1 MNTQTEA
8 QQIADKLE
16 EEATFD
22 IHHEAKTCM
31 TKAAAELR
39 RLEEVSTY
47 FQESYGQEL
56 KTSNELRKA
65 NAEILLALKMNAQAL
80 SWLSFGECR
89 GFTET
94 MPTAIEATGAA
105 RAAIAKHGGEAM
117 EKEHDRQGVPA
128 LTDDWITQHSMLGAD
143 CAGASTVVL
152 ASSLRRL
159 LAAAPQQQEPV
170 GWIDA
175 KALEEL
181 EKQEMNWMPVWNRQN
196 GISPIALYTS
206 PQAAQPL
213 AETQSDALNT
223 LCKMLHS
230 GEEVEGDDGL
240 AMLVPMDLWN
250 EAQDAIEL
258 LIGEDDGTEAAHGIT
273 KGTT

>member
-1 MNTQTEA
+1 MNDNLPPLPPCAPEFQPRWPNDPEGYT
-8 QQIADKLE
+8 ADQMH
-16 EEATFD
+16 A
-22 IHHEAKTCM
+22 
-31 TKAAAELR
+31 
-39 RLEEVSTY
+39 Y
-47 FQESYGQEL
+47 
-56 KTSNELRKA
+56 
-65 NAEILLALKMNAQAL
+65 
-80 SWLSFGECR
+80 
-89 GFTET
+89 
-94 MPTAIEATGAA
+94 AI
-105 RAAIAKHGGEAM
+105 AAI
-117 EKEHDRQGVPA
+117 
-128 LTDDWITQHSMLGAD
+128 
-143 CAGASTVVL
+143 
-152 ASSLRRL
+152 
-159 LAAAPQQQEPV
+159 AAAPQPLTVAGGAVFQDAEGKRPVTAIGQPVGRWEPTPLFPPGGAGVFLERSQAQPQPVQQGPVARVRFSDHAFDYVDWIPYQGQPLKDGDLLYTSPQAPQPQPVQQEPV

-213 AETQSDALNT
+213 TETQADALNT

-240 AMLVPMDLWN
+240 AMLVPIDLWN

-258 LIGEDDGTEAAHGIT
+258 LISEDDGTEAAHGVT